1 MKTLFS
7 LLLIAVA
14 PGFAQVPAQYQSIYS
29 LVNTQ
34 ISAFDSTLLQGWDGT
49 KYPNMS
55 APQLETAS
63 SDLFMSLLGQ
73 YQYSTQIEPQL
84 SDIQAAG
91 ANAVTIHIDF
101 PILYQPF
108 YSSNPSQYQQ
118 FVTFY
123 QQLMQ
128 DVHSRGMKVIVETD
142 VATVF
147 PGANTSSFAA
157 YYQSLSWTQYM
168 EGRAANAL
176 NIVQQIKPDYLTV
189 ITEPDSE
196 ATNSTQA
203 NAGTVTGSTELLQM
217 IMTALKGNRNGV
229 SVGAGAGTW
238 ITDYTD
244 YVTNFL
250 AQPIDF
256 LDMHIYPVNND
267 FLPRALTGAQMAHA
281 AGKKVGMSECW
292 DWKIL
297 NSELNVLSLVDI
309 EGRNPF
315 GFWAPLD
322 QLFLKTMNDF
332 GQIGQL
338 EFISPFW
345 THYFEAYI
353 SYATYGSLSPSD
365 VLNQSYTAAG
375 TAASEGK
382 FTSTGRYYEQLL
394 ISSPDTTPPA
404 TPAAPTVSA
413 GYTTANL
420 SWPKD
425 TDNVGVAGYLIF
437 RNGQLLQRINELT
450 FDDSGLSENTEY
462 VYTMEAFDAAGN
474 ISAMSPETTINTY

>member
-1 MKTLFS
+1 MKKLFS
-7 LLLIAVA
+7 LLALATV
-14 PGFAQVPAQYQSIYS
+14 PGFAQIPAQYQPIYS

-34 ISAFDSTLLQGWDGT
+34 ISSFDSTLLQSSNGT
-49 KYPNMS
+49 KYPYLS

-63 SDLFMSLLGQ
+63 SDLYTSLLGE
-73 YQYSTQIEPQL
+73 YQYSTQVEPQL
-84 SDIQAAG
+84 SDIQAEG
-91 ANAVTIHIDF
+91 AKAVTVHIDF

-128 DVHSRGMKVIVETD
+128 DVHSRGMKMIVETNA
-142 VATVF
+142 ATVF

-168 EGRAANAL
+168 QGRAATAL
-176 NIVQQIKPDYLTV
+176 NIVEQIKPDYLTV

-196 ATNSTQA
+196 AINSYQA
-203 NAGTVTGSTELLQM
+203 NAGTVTGSTELLQT
-217 IMTALKGNRNGV
+217 IMTALKGHTTGV
-229 SVGAGAGTW
+229 EVGAGAGTW

-250 AQPIDF
+250 ATPIDF
-256 LDMHIYPVNND
+256 LDMHIYPVNNN
-267 FLPRALTGAQMAHA
+267 FLPLAATGAQMAHA

-297 NSELNVLSLVDI
+297 NTELNVLPLVNV
-309 EGRNPF
+309 EARNPF
-315 GFWAPLD
+315 SFWAPLD

-332 GQIGQL
+332 GEIDQL

-353 SYATYGSLSPSD
+353 SYTTFGSLSPSA

-375 TAASEGK
+375 TATSEGQ
-382 FTSTGRYYEQLL
+382 FTSTGHYYEQLL
-394 ISSPDTTPPA
+394 VSSPDTTPPA
-404 TPAAPTVSA
+404 TPVAPTVSA
-413 GYTTANL
+413 GYTTANV
-420 SWPKD
+420 SWPLG

-437 RNGQLLQRINELT
+437 RNGKLLQQINGLVLY
-450 FDDSGLSENTEY
+450 DSGLSENTQY

-474 ISAMSPETTINTY
+474 ISAMSPETTIKTY